1 MKLCILV
8 LVLAVSMVSCQQA
21 APAEEKKVNTKEMW
35 AKIKNLF
42 QTLKGKLTNPENVG
56 EAQGETK
63 SQLEDAAST
72 FNDAMIGIGNN
83 IYTFSAKV
91 NSQADGK
98 IVQSELAQLGLCG
111 QEVLS
116 KAALPLSEVVGI
128 VAKKSIDAAKT
139 VTLPD
144 APPKDI
150 VKGIEKAAEDAKKM
164 AEDAKEAAS
173 KAAKAAQ
180 TAPKAA

>member
-1 MKLCILV
+1 MKACILV
-8 LVLAVSMVSCQQA
+8 LVLAVSMVSCQVA

-56 EAQGETK
+56 EAKEETE
-63 SQLEDAAST
+63 SQLKDAATT

-83 IYTFSAKV
+83 IHTFSIKV
-91 NSQADGK
+91 NSEADGR
-98 IVQSELAQLGLCG
+98 IVQSNLAQLGQCG
-111 QEVLS
+111 QDVLA
-116 KAALPLSEVVGI
+116 KAALPLSDVVAI

-144 APPKDI
+144 APPKEI
-150 VKGIEKAAEDAKKM
+150 VKNIEKAAEDAKKM
-164 AEDAKEAAS
+164 AEDAKAAAS
-173 KAAKAAQ
+173 KAAAANQ
-180 TAPKAA
+180 TPKAA